1 MPAYFVYVHS
11 LNSMTE
17 FTNYV
22 QFNQVTVT
30 GRVAKAEVVNAKSE
44 DSQFLAVTVLTTLT
58 TNGQTCAF
66 TFTDS
71 NGLLGLHN
79 AGYLPVGRQVTIS
92 GHISG
97 VKETYVDKAGNINM
111 LTTPQIKLSGAL
123 IPDGGLGAMPKDK
136 TTVVAKNKIVRPS
149 DASAQTDTP
158 VDEAPQLATAGAAN
172 DQIKDF

>member
-1 MPAYFVYVHS
+1 
-11 LNSMTE
+11 MTE

-30 GRVAKAEVVNAKSE
+30 GRVAKAEVVTSKRDN
-44 DSQFLAVTVLTTLT
+44 DQFLAVTVLTTLT

-79 AGYLPVGRQVTIS
+79 AGYLPVGRQVTVS
-92 GHISG
+92 GHIAG
-97 VKETYVDKAGNINM
+97 VKETYVDNAGNIN
-111 LTTPQIKLSGAL
+111 LLSTPQIKLSGAM

-136 TTVVAKNKIVRPS
+136 TAVVSKSTVIRPS
-149 DASAQTDTP
+149 DASAQAAAP
-158 VDEAPQLATAGAAN
+158 VDETPQLATAGAYGAGLDSN
-172 DQIKDF
+172 QVPEF